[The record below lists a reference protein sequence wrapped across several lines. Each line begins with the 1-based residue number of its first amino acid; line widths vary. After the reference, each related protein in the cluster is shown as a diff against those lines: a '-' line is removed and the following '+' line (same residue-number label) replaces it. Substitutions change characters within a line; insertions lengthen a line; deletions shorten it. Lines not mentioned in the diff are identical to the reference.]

1 MALVPCP
8 ECQKEVSTQALACP
22 QCAFPFPGKQGLSEG
37 SQSHT
42 LSSCPGCG
50 FLVSK
55 QARSCPHCGQTL
67 GGQIHQTVHESIS
80 EETWLC
86 PHCEAPYT
94 RKVKQQN
101 NAGLASPETS
111 VITQPNNELQT
122 SETATEENENRTEIE
137 SLLPL
142 CSRPPLWQDLSARK
156 ETSYH
161 RYPRSRNHSIV
172 VGLIIFVLVA
182 ASIVFG
188 ALWQYQGITPLE
200 MLFFWQK

>member
-22 QCAFPFPGKQGLSEG
+22 QCAFPFPGKQGLTKDL
-37 SQSHT
+37 QSHT
-42 LSSCPGCG
+42 LNSCPGCG

-67 GGQIHQTVHESIS
+67 GEQIHQTVHEHIS

-86 PHCEAPYT
+86 PHCGAPYS
-94 RKVKQQN
+94 RKVKRQE
-101 NAGLASPETS
+101 NAELTPPETS

-122 SETATEENENRTEIE
+122 SATVTKENDPNTEVTNF
-137 SLLPL
+137 LPL
-142 CSRPPLWQDLSARK
+142 CSRPPLWQDLSTRK
-156 ETSYH
+156 ETSYP
-161 RYPRSRNHSIV
+161 RYPRSRKHSIV

-182 ASIVFG
+182 ASIVLG
-188 ALWQYQGITPLE
+188 ALWQYQDITPLNA
-200 MLFFWQK
+200 LFFWQK

>member
-1 MALVPCP
+1 MALIPCP

-42 LSSCPGCG
+42 LNSCPGCG
-50 FLVSK
+50 FLVSR
-55 QARSCPHCGQTL
+55 QARACPHCGQAL
-67 GGQIHQTVHESIS
+67 GELTYQTVNENIS

-86 PHCEAPYT
+86 PHCGEPYT
-94 RKVKQQN
+94 RKVKRQE
-101 NAGLASPETS
+101 NAGLAPPETA

-122 SETATEENENRTEIE
+122 SDTATEENENSTEIE
-137 SLLPL
+137 NLLPL
-142 CSRPPLWQDLSARK
+142 CSRPPLWQDPSGRK
-156 ETSYH
+156 ETFYP
-161 RYPRSRNHSIV
+161 RYPRNRKNSLV

-182 ASIVFG
+182 GSIVLG

-200 MLFFWQK
+200 VLFFWQK